1 VTRAGT
7 LALAAFL
14 SILAPPDAAANG
26 RYPSAGLVTFDPSEP
41 ARVAV
46 RTTFGVLVSRDRGA
60 TFDYVCESALRLGF
74 EEDPMLAYATGGRLV
89 VATFGGVLTSD
100 DGCSFGS
107 VSELEGA
114 VVPDLARST
123 SDPERFVAF
132 RLLGKGNGLYESS
145 VLRSDDGGT
154 SFVTFPPLD
163 ETLLPVTIDV
173 AAREPSRVY
182 VTVRRGAGDGYDS
195 VLLVSDDGGETFV
208 ERLIPGTA
216 GQRLAYIAGVHPH
229 DAARLALRVNDV
241 EQTVLYESRDAG
253 ETFDELFVARGRL
266 TGFAYSPDGD
276 EMAFGGLDE
285 GLFGGA
291 IDARSFER
299 RSDVGPTCLGWNE
312 DGLWAC
318 ADSQRAG
325 FSFGRSSDAGRTFE
339 PLVVFA
345 ELCGRSSCGEASDVG
360 ALCRN
365 DWRNVAPTLA
375 ATCGLDGGVPDGGVP
390 DGGQTPSPAKS
401 PGEGGGC
408 SVSRAHRGSVS
419 AALALGLWA
428 LYAARRRQGC
438 TMATRSG
445 RRKRIFPV
453 SPGQPQHV
461 LKCRRGRMSSV

>member
-1 VTRAGT
+1 MRWAGT
-7 LALAAFL
+7 LALGAFL
-14 SILAPPDAAANG
+14 SILAPPEAAANG
-26 RYPSAGLVTFDPSEP
+26 RYPSAGLVTFDSGGSE
-41 ARVAV
+41 RLAV

-100 DGCSFGS
+100 DGCSYGF
-107 VSELEGA
+107 VPELEGA
-114 VVPDLARST
+114 VVPDLARSA

-132 RLLGKGNGLYESS
+132 RLLGKGDGLYESS
-145 VLRSDDGGT
+145 ILRSDDGGT
-154 SFVTFPPLD
+154 SFVAFPPLD

-182 VTVRRGAGDGYDS
+182 VTARRGADEGYDS
-195 VLLVSDDGGETFV
+195 VLFVSDDGGETFV
-208 ERLIPGTA
+208 ARPVPGTA
-216 GQRLAYIAGVHPH
+216 GQRIAYIAGVHPR
-229 DAARLALRVNDV
+229 DVDRLALRVNDV
-241 EQTVLYESRDAG
+241 EQTTLYETRDAG

-291 IDARSFER
+291 SDAREFER

-318 ADSQRAG
+318 ADAQRAG

-345 ELCGRSSCGEASDVG
+345 ELCGLSSCGSASDVG
-360 ALCRN
+360 ALCPN
-365 DWRNVAPTLA
+365 DWQSVAPALA
-375 ATCGLDGGVPDGGVP
+375 ATCGVDGGAPDGGSYGGI
-390 DGGQTPSPAKS
+390 DGGEPPSR
-401 PGEGGGC
+401 PGKRPGGGGC
-408 SVSRAHRGSVS
+408 SFAGYPPSASHGSVLGLFALLFAGRYPLRVARWRRVPAAETESFPFRRGSPS
-419 AALALGLWA
+419 T
-428 LYAARRRQGC
+428 C
-438 TMATRSG
+438 
-445 RRKRIFPV
+445 
-453 SPGQPQHV
+453 
-461 LKCRRGRMSSV
+461 